1 MACCA
6 LRSHPALPSGEILRK
21 PPGVKCYRAIP
32 AADREMPALPS
43 SIAPM
48 IGAIT
53 GLILLVLLLG
63 VLFYCAQMLL
73 PLIPLAEPLRT
84 ILQVLIILLVAIVA
98 LYVIVVLLGFVGI
111 HVPVP
116 GVR

>member
-21 PPGVKCYRAIP
+21 PPGVKCYR
-32 AADREMPALPS
+32 EMPALPS

-53 GLILLVLLLG
+53 GLILVVVLLG

-73 PLIPLAEPLRT
+73 PLISPA
-84 ILQVLIILLVAIVA
+84 LQILIILLVAIVA
-98 LYVIVVLLGFVGI
+98 LYVIVVLLGFAGI

-116 GVR
+116 GFR

>member
-1 MACCA
+1 M
-6 LRSHPALPSGEILRK
+6 LRVAK
-21 PPGVKCYRAIP
+21 PPRSAQRGNLAQAAGRETLPRDP

-53 GLILLVLLLG
+53 GLILLVVLLG

-73 PLIPLAEPLRT
+73 PLISPA
-84 ILQVLIILLVAIVA
+84 LQILIILLVAIVA
-98 LYVIVVLLGFVGI
+98 LYVIVVLLGFAGI

-116 GVR
+116 GFR